1 MVTNLCQQQLGFNQG
16 GSSSSLS
23 SSNHTSRTRSASES
37 THLLDL
43 SSGYDFSPS
52 NHQFC
57 QVIGSPLPLLSETF
71 LHYETEDEATSIVA
85 ILSNSSETINT
96 HDTATDISSYHDSP
110 HQQPTPLNFPTQGH
124 VSRHQANNKILS
136 NPQST
141 AKLTRWML
149 PIMETSPLHG
159 LARCD
164 KCCCNKCCCNK
175 CCRYR

>member
-1 MVTNLCQQQLGFNQG
+1 MVKNLYQQQLGFNQG

-71 LHYETEDEATSIVA
+71 LHSETEDEATSIVA

-110 HQQPTPLNFPTQGH
+110 HQQPTPLLKLSYRGTHTGTKQLQKIENTQ
-124 VSRHQANNKILS
+124 SK
-136 NPQST
+136 
-141 AKLTRWML
+141 ML
-149 PIMETSPLHG
+149 CFIMADMSDLIASMG
-159 LARCD
+159 
-164 KCCCNKCCCNK
+164 
-175 CCRYR
+175 